1 MNVEPSYTSP
11 RFFFCLQ
18 FVFMDQDLVLSLV
31 GLLSLSIKLYCM
43 HIWWTFVHFL
53 C

>member
-1 MNVEPSYTSP
+1 MNVEPSYASP
-11 RFFFCLQ
+11 LLFGLTICVHGSR
-18 FVFMDQDLVLSLV
+18 LVLSLV
-31 GLLSLSIKLYCM
+31 GLLGLSIKLYCM